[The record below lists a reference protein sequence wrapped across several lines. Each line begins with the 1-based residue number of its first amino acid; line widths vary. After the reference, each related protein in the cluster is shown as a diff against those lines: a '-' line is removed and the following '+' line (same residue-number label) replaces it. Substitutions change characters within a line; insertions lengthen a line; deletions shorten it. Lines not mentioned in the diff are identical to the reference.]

1 MFSAGHNGH
10 ACARRSE
17 VAMTLERIFTIVSG
31 LLLLAALIFL
41 WRNNLSAAFVIATL
55 GVVSWFLGYR
65 AQLRAK
71 IAAAETPVERDG
83 DIDED

>member
-1 MFSAGHNGH
+1 MS
-10 ACARRSE
+10 
-17 VAMTLERIFTIVSG
+17 LERIFAVVSG
-31 LLLLAALIFL
+31 LLLLVAVVFL

-55 GVVSWFLGYR
+55 GVAAWFLSYR

-71 IAAAETPVERDG
+71 ITAEAPLERDE